1 MSNSVHDPEPVVKR
15 AAAARPRS
23 TATLV
28 AMVPDEK
35 ILEVAG
41 FVRATYLR
49 RGVPGDGNDIYQ
61 DAALASLI
69 TRDRYADRM
78 QGNPFNYL
86 STAAFRWTK
95 VTSLQRLAVVSV
107 SARKAELATQLQ
119 KRVDIS
125 KAGLLEEDAHLRL
138 AGELDRR
145 LKVGRLLARLNRK
158 GRRLITV
165 AIESEGQSLR
175 VMARRSKMGKRRAAK
190 VLASFVRAIGPDP
203 SVEHLRRVIS
213 RP

>member
-1 MSNSVHDPEPVVKR
+1 MSNSVPDPEPVVKR
-15 AAAARPRS
+15 AAAARPR

-35 ILEVAG
+35 IMEVAG
-41 FVRATYLR
+41 FVRASYLR
-49 RGVPGDGNDIYQ
+49 RGVPCEGNDVYQ

-69 TRDRYADRM
+69 TRERYGDRM

-86 STAAFRWTK
+86 SAVAFRWAK
-95 VTSLQRLAVVSV
+95 LNSLRMLSVVSV
-107 SARKAELATQLQ
+107 SEKKIGLATEMQ
-119 KRVDIS
+119 KRVGVD
-125 KAGLLEEDAHLRL
+125 KAVLLEEDPQLRL
-138 AGELDRR
+138 RGELDRR
-145 LKVGRLLARLNRK
+145 LKVGRLLARLSRK